1 MDFIEQKHQESEH
14 IEEELVTLNSKTPCI
29 SEATE
34 VIN

>member
-1 MDFIEQKHQESEH
+1 MDFIEQQNQESEH
-14 IEEELVTLNSKTPCI
+14 IEKELVTLNSKTPYL